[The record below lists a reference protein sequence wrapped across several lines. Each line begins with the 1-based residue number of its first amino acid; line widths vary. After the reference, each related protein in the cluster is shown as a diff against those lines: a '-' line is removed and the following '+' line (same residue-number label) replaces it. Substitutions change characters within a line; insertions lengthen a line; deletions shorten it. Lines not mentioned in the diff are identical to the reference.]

1 MAVEFAMAVDTD
13 ILSSLKTGDLVLFAP
28 PRRFP
33 WLPERLGGRRWR
45 HVAMVIRDPEHS
57 EAMIWETAPAGATGA
72 GVRLRRLAKRVARHQ
87 GTISVRR
94 LNQALTP
101 AQCEALKAWRHE
113 LERRQNRQSLIDL
126 MGAGEDGWLGA
137 DDNHVNTP
145 LPGELIALGYQR
157 IGLLASPHKGGMEAR
172 SYTPG
177 HFGERS
183 QLRLALDF
191 EVGPETPL
199 GEVGK
204 TPARPTLTPQPA

>member
-1 MAVEFAMAVDTD
+1 MAVNEDV
-13 ILSSLKTGDLVLFAP
+13 LGSLKTGDLVLFAP
-28 PRRFP
+28 PPLFS
-33 WLPERLGGRRWR
+33 WLPGRLGDRRWR
-45 HVAMVIRDPEHS
+45 HVALVIRDPEHS

-72 GVRLRRLAKRVARHQ
+72 GVRLRRLAKRVSRHR

-94 LNQALTP
+94 LNRTLAP
-101 AQCEALKAWRHE
+101 AQCEQLEAWRHE

-145 LPGELIALGYQR
+145 LPGELIALAYQR
-157 IGLLASPHKGGMEAR
+157 IGLLASPHKGGTEAR
-172 SYTPG
+172 RYTPG

-191 EVGPETPL
+191 AMGPEIPL
-199 GEVGK
+199 GETGK